1 MVCNLLMDD
10 FGKCRNARLAQNVS
24 DPGDQCKEQG
34 GMAQHLSL
42 HYAAI
47 PLQKWKLEIQARFPP
62 QHPFSPSMIILD
74 KLFGDWPLSSFT
86 FDIYLGTS

>member
-1 MVCNLLMDD
+1 MDD
-10 FGKCRNARLAQNVS
+10 FGKCKNARLAQNVS

-62 QHPFSPSMIILD
+62 QHPFSCCLIISDRNIWRLPAVQ
-74 KLFGDWPLSSFT
+74 FHF
-86 FDIYLGTS
+86 